1 MSRVGLAFALLCA
14 LSAPMAAQA
23 PRSID
28 PGMSEAKVVE
38 HLGAPDASRISGDF
52 KYLFYHN
59 DCIKQCGMD
68 DVVILQKDSVVD
80 AMFRSAERSYSGK
93 SSSPRAIPADVAA
106 RTRPGARQVPA
117 GEVVQAGAPKADS
130 SGKPDVK
137 RDSVAKPAVRHDSI
151 AKPVVEQD
159 SFAKPEVKHDSA
171 AKAAPPKRA
180 KHKEPVTPTD
190 STRHDTVTGT
200 LHIPVKPP
208 IHSKNADSTR
218 ADSSA
223 KRPPHE

>member
-1 MSRVGLAFALLCA
+1 
-14 LSAPMAAQA
+14 MAAQA
-23 PRSID
+23 PKSID

-38 HLGAPDASRISGDF
+38 HLGAPDASRIAGDF

-59 DCIKQCGMD
+59 NCIKQCGMD

-80 AMFRSAERSYSGK
+80 AMFRSVERTYSGK

-106 RTRPGARQVPA
+106 RTRPGGREVPA
-117 GEVVQAGAPKADS
+117 AEVVQAGAPKADS
-130 SGKPDVK
+130 LP
-137 RDSVAKPAVRHDSI
+137 
-151 AKPVVEQD
+151 
-159 SFAKPEVKHDSA
+159 KPEVKHDSA
-171 AKAAPPKRA
+171 ATPAAKPDSAAKPAPAPKPA
-180 KHKEPVTPTD
+180 KHKAPVAPVD

-208 IHSKNADSTR
+208 IHSKNVDSTR